1 MNYLEAIKKQI
12 NLALDNNK
20 SNILIGENI
29 NSKNKNEKFNK
40 IPDTSKNA
48 QNKY

>member
-29 NSKNKNEKFNK
+29 NTGSHLVGLTRNIIINSKYK
-40 IPDTSKNA
+40 IK
-48 QNKY
+48 